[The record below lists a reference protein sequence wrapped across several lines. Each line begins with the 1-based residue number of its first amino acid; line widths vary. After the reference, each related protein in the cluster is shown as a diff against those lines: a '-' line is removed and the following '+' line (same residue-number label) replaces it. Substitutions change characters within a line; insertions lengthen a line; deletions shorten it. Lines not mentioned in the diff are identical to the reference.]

1 MLNALLFGAEGHT
14 HPGAGRDSVRMIM
27 AQVDVEPF
35 DARDMMAAARRRA
48 NLKRRGLPIGPYD
61 VLIAGQALAR
71 GWTVVTA
78 NLREV
83 SRIDGLKV
91 VDWTAKDD

>member
-1 MLNALLFGAEGHT
+1 M
-14 HPGAGRDSVRMIM
+14 RVIM

-35 DARDMMAAARRRA
+35 DARDMMAAARLRS
-48 NLKRRGLPIGPYD
+48 NLQRQGLPIGPYD
-61 VLIAGQALAR
+61 ALIAGQALAR

-78 NLREV
+78 DAREF

-91 VDWTAKDD
+91 VDWTAEGD